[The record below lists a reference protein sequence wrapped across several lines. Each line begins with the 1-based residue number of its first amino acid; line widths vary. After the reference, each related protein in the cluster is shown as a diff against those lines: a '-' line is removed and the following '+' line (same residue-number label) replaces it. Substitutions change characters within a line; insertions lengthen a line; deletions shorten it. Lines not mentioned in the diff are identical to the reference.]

1 MAVALFWFWVAAAAG
16 TLASP
21 RMEVASASAF
31 AGTRKATRSLPAAAD
46 ETASDFWGGR
56 RLRARGKASYGCE
69 QERGKV
75 RDWALTSNEKAAKRF
90 RRFYKLFYVVDRLDE
105 TVGFW
110 KDNSDASL
118 QDRKSGYQVPVLCI
132 CQAIFKNL
140 GARACTESDCCTP
153 PLLEHGS
160 DRDPAH
166 WRASQVGRTIRAL
179 AYEPHV
185 KPVEY
190 SINEPHLGC

>member
-1 MAVALFWFWVAAAAG
+1 
-16 TLASP
+16 
-21 RMEVASASAF
+21 MEVASASAF

-118 QDRKSGYQVPVLCI
+118 QDRKSGGFRRGTGSGDGCSLRRATRHRVLI
-132 CQAIFKNL
+132 
-140 GARACTESDCCTP
+140 
-153 PLLEHGS
+153 LLHS
-160 DRDPAH
+160 
-166 WRASQVGRTIRAL
+166 VGYLLTL
-179 AYEPHV
+179 
-185 KPVEY
+185 VEA
-190 SINEPHLGC
+190 